1 MNQKYIVTD
10 EYLRELGLDLN
21 NYALEGTLIPA
32 IKNIAVNIIL
42 NPRIYQLNDDIKSDK
57 QLEEYLDKSDKD
69 RTSEEKKLAYYNA
82 QYKVIYNLIFQ
93 AETNPMDQYLDNI
106 IVVELGLG
114 KINGWQKGYYYK
126 QNQ

>member
-1 MNQKYIVTD
+1 MNKEYIVTD
-10 EYLRELGLDLN
+10 EYLEELGLDLN

-32 IKNIAVNIIL
+32 IKNIAINIIL

-57 QLEEYLDKSDKD
+57 QLEEYLSKDDKD

-106 IVVELGLG
+106 IVFQLGLG
-114 KINGWQKGYYYK
+114 KINGFQKGYYHK
-126 QNQ
+126 QN

>member
-10 EYLRELGLDLN
+10 EYLQSLGLNLN
-21 NYALEGTLIPA
+21 DYALEGTLIPA
-32 IKNIAVNIIL
+32 IKNIAVNVVL
-42 NPRIYQLNDDIKSDK
+42 NPRIMQLNDDIKSVK
-57 QLEEYLDKSDKD
+57 QLENYLDKNDD
-69 RTSEEKKLAYYNA
+69 ERTSEEKMSAYYNA

-106 IVVELGLG
+106 IVFELGLG